1 MDWARVQTDRRGER
15 PGAGTNAAG
24 ALGSILESIAALAVD
39 WLMEGRVLEWLKRRR
54 PTADHLPEPDPA
66 SAASE
71 RPRPSSPFHK
81 YLAERYADTVVLTF
95 AEIEDLIGFAL
106 PARARL
112 SADWWTAPEPSGV
125 ARSRYMDAW
134 IQAHRTARP
143 NLQARTV
150 AFERQ
155 VA

>member
-1 MDWARVQTDRRGER
+1 M
-15 PGAGTNAAG
+15 
-24 ALGSILESIAALAVD
+24 
-39 WLMEGRVLEWLKRRR
+39 RVLEWLKRRR

-71 RPRPSSPFHK
+71 SPRPSSPFHK
-81 YLAERYADTVVLTF
+81 YLADRYADTVVLTF
-95 AEIEDLIGFAL
+95 AQIEDLIGVAL

-112 SADWWTAPEPSGV
+112 SADWWTAPDPGASC
-125 ARSRYMDAW
+125 SRFTDAW